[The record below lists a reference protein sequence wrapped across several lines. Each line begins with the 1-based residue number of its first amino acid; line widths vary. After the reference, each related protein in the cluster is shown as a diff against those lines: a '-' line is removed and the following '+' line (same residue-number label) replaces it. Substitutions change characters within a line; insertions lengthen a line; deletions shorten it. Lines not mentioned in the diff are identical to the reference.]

1 MRRRFIAFAM
11 LFLIIGMCMI
21 PAQKTSALTL
31 TTGRIV
37 GSGIAFRS
45 SAKSDSKLIARL
57 SEGTIVR
64 LLEANVNAE
73 WFKVSY
79 AGKTGYVNRMYVSVE
94 PSMEAYKL
102 SYTGKVVNCNV
113 DINVRADAS
122 LSSKKLGTVPKDAT
136 LDITQAYYTDGWHQ
150 IKFGDTAGFVSAKYV
165 ALTAKIDDTCLTGLT
180 VSGGTLSPGFSPKEY
195 GYIITATQGDVQ
207 IRATANSGVKVSIG
221 NTGVNSA
228 KYAINSGNSK
238 TVRISVDGVVRYT
251 LYLVRDVLTVGTWN
265 IKRGNEH
272 LVEQGWLIA
281 NENPDIVGIQEVFSD
296 SRNDINNLKSIRTRT
311 AQYMSFAST
320 VDYADGSQY
329 GIGQISR
336 FEPLSNEKFQL
347 YDGGREAR
355 YLQKVVYN
363 IDGKKVSF
371 YNTHFSWE
379 GASIRKQ
386 QFAAVLKQMNADE
399 NAFKI
404 LTGDF
409 NAKEDEFAAFKSN
422 YKIVNTS
429 ATKFYDYSHNR
440 MTFSQIDNIIVSKNI
455 TVLNARALPTKYS
468 DHYPLFAFLR
478 LQ

>member
-1 MRRRFIAFAM
+1 MLKRIIAIAI
-11 LFLIIGMCMI
+11 LFLTICACAV
-21 PAQKTSALTL
+21 PVRTASALSL

-37 GSGIAFRS
+37 GAGIAFRS
-45 SAKSDSKLIARL
+45 SARSDSKLIARL
-57 SEGTIVR
+57 PEGTVVR

-73 WFKVSY
+73 WFKVEY
-79 AGKTGYVNRMYVSVE
+79 AGKIGYVNRMYVSVE
-94 PSMEAYKL
+94 PSMDSYKL
-102 SYTGKVVNCNV
+102 AYNGTVVNCNV
-113 DINVRADAS
+113 DINVRDSAS
-122 LSSKKLGTVPKDAT
+122 LTGKKLGVALKGET
-136 LDITQAYYTDGWHQ
+136 LNVTQAYYTDGWHQ
-150 IKFGDTAGFVSAKYV
+150 IQFGDATGYVSAKYV
-165 ALTAKIDDTCLTGLT
+165 ELTAKIDDDSLTGLT
-180 VSGGTLSPGFSPKEY
+180 VTGGTLSPRFSPKEF
-195 GYIITATQGDVQ
+195 GYIITATQGDVE
-207 IRATANSGVKVSIG
+207 IRATANKNVKVSIG
-221 NTGVNSA
+221 NTGVGSA
-228 KYAINSGNSK
+228 KYSINSGNSK
-238 TVRISVDGVVRYT
+238 TIRISLDGTVRYT

-265 IKRGNEH
+265 IKRGNSH

-296 SRNDINNLKSIRTRT
+296 NRNDINNLKSIRTRN

-320 VDYADGSQY
+320 VDYPDGSQY

-347 YDGGREAR
+347 YDGGKEAR

-363 IDGKKVSF
+363 VDGKKVSF

-399 NAFKI
+399 NEFKI

-409 NAKEDEFAAFKSN
+409 NAKEAEFDAFKSN
-422 YKIVNTS
+422 YKIINTS
-429 ATKFYDYSHNR
+429 LTKFYDYSQNR

-478 LQ
+478 LK